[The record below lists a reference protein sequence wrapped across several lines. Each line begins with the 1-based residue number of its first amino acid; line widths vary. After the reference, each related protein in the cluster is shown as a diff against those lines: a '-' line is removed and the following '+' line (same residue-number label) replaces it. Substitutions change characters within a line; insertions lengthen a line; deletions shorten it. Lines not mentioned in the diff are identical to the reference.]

1 MIELTLRLAGEI
13 RQEYEKGVYS
23 NGSKEDLIAYI
34 FAVWSIIKSC
44 TNQDYQIEFVYQPH
58 PAQILAIFLLLGLD
72 AQKKTNQKVEKC
84 MVQISTG
91 EGKSVVLA
99 GLSVF
104 LALVGFDVYEAC
116 YSKYLSERD
125 YKQFEILF

>member
-1 MIELTLRLAGEI
+1 M
-13 RQEYEKGVYS
+13 
-23 NGSKEDLIAYI
+23 
-34 FAVWSIIKSC
+34 
-44 TNQDYQIEFVYQPH
+44 
-58 PAQILAIFLLLGLD
+58 LGLD
-72 AQKKTNQKVEKC
+72 APKKTNQKVEKC

-125 YKQFEILF
+125 YK